1 MIKPGHIPAMDT
13 AGMTSNPVQN
23 QASPVGPRTSSP
35 IGRALMVAAMLL
47 VAALLLAACGGGTSK
62 TAAASPPTTPAGPG
76 GAGTGGATAAQLQ
89 AFRTCLAQH
98 GVTLPTFTPRTTVP
112 GQTTPSTSAGS
123 RTPTGRGGGGG
134 GLNAVF
140 SNPADQ
146 NAVNACQNTLPAG
159 YVAQQQARQN
169 QRAAFNSC
177 MADHGMPVPAT
188 APGSPPSTLDQTSA
202 AYKACS
208 PLLPTGGPNG
218 ASASS
223 TTTPAA

>member
-1 MIKPGHIPAMDT
+1 
-13 AGMTSNPVQN
+13 MT
-23 QASPVGPRTSSP
+23 
-35 IGRALMVAAMLL
+35 VAAILV
-47 VAALLLAACGGGTSK
+47 VAAILLAACGGGTSN
-62 TAAASPPTTPAGPG
+62 TTAASPPTTLTTTAGS
-76 GAGTGGATAAQLQ
+76 GTAATAAQLQ
-89 AFRTCLAQH
+89 AFRTCLTQH

-123 RTPTGRGGGGG
+123 ATPTGRGGGGG

-146 NAVNACQNTLPAG
+146 TAVNACQSTLPAG

-177 MADHGMPVPAT
+177 MADHGVTVAAAT
-188 APGSPPSTLDQTSA
+188 PGSPPATLDQTSA
-202 AYKACS
+202 AYKICS
-208 PLLPTGGPNG
+208 PLLPTGGPSR

-223 TTTPAA
+223 TTTSVA

>member
-1 MIKPGHIPAMDT
+1 MGKGLT
-13 AGMTSNPVQN
+13 
-23 QASPVGPRTSSP
+23 
-35 IGRALMVAAMLL
+35 VAASLV

-62 TAAASPPTTPAGPG
+62 TAATSPTTTTAGS
-76 GAGTGGATAAQLQ
+76 GTGGATAAQLQ
-89 AFRTCLAQH
+89 AFRTCLTQH

-123 RTPTGRGGGGG
+123 GPPTGRGGGGG

-146 NAVNACQNTLPAG
+146 TAVKACQGTLPAG

-177 MADHGMPVPAT
+177 MADHGVTVPAT
-188 APGSPPSTLDQTSA
+188 TPGSPPPSLDQTSS
-202 AYKACS
+202 AYQICS
-208 PLLPTGGPNG
+208 PLLPTGGSGRAP
-218 ASASS
+218 AS
-223 TTTPAA
+223 TTTSSVA

>member
-1 MIKPGHIPAMDT
+1 MESDRIEKHTSQLT
-13 AGMTSNPVQN
+13 AHFSRP
-23 QASPVGPRTSSP
+23 
-35 IGRALMVAAMLL
+35 GRAAGGLAVIVVMAA
-47 VAALLLAACGGGTSK
+47 LLAACGGGASAK
-62 TAAASPPTTPAGPG
+62 TAATSPPTTTGVAGS
-76 GAGTGGATAAQLQ
+76 GTITATAAQLQ
-89 AFRTCLAQH
+89 AFRNCLSQQ
-98 GVTLPTFTPRTTVP
+98 GVTVPTFTPRTTVP

>member
-1 MIKPGHIPAMDT
+1 
-13 AGMTSNPVQN
+13 
-23 QASPVGPRTSSP
+23 
-35 IGRALMVAAMLL
+35 MLV

-62 TAAASPPTTPAGPG
+62 TAAASPPTTPAGAG
-76 GAGTGGATAAQLQ
+76 GSGTGGATAAQLQ
-89 AFRTCLAQH
+89 SFRTCLTQH

-123 RTPTGRGGGGG
+123 ATPTGRGRGGG

-146 NAVNACQNTLPAG
+146 TAVKACQSTLPAG

-177 MADHGMPVPAT
+177 MADHGVTVPAST
-188 APGSPPSTLDQTSA
+188 PASPPTTLDQTSA
-202 AYKACS
+202 AYQICS
-208 PLLPTGGPNG
+208 PLLPTGGPSR
-218 ASASS
+218 APSS
-223 TTTPAA
+223 TTTSTVA